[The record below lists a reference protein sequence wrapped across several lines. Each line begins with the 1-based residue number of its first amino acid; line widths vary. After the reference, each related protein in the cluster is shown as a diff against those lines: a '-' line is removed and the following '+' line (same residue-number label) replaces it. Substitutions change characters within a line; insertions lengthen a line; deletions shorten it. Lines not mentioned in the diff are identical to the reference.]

1 MQTPATAHHLLPHSR
16 EPRVV
21 DLGRLL
27 IGLSIVTLGV
37 LFLLDSADVLNAD
50 RAIGHFWPVVLVAA
64 GVFTLAERPPSVVRG
79 TLLTGAGVVLLL
91 FTTDVLEENAWDY
104 VWPALLVLAGLAIAA
119 RWRGHA
125 VLSGA
130 REEDV
135 VRATAVFGGPKLVST
150 AQQLRGAWL
159 TAIFGGIEL
168 DLRGA
173 RPAPDGASINVTT
186 AFGGADIIV
195 PKGWRISVR
204 STPIFGGLEDKT
216 DHSEP
221 PADDAPMLH
230 VDAVTVFGGV
240 EIKHGK

>member
-1 MQTPATAHHLLPHSR
+1 MQNPVTAHRLMPPPG
-16 EPRVV
+16 EPRVL

-27 IGLSIVTLGV
+27 VGASIVTLGV
-37 LFLLDSADVLNAD
+37 LFLLDSADVLDAGA
-50 RAIGHFWPVVLVAA
+50 AIGHWWPVVLIAA
-64 GVFTLAERPPSVVRG
+64 GVFTLAERPPSIVRG

-91 FTTDVLEENAWDY
+91 FTTETLEDSAWDY
-104 VWPALLVLAGLAIAA
+104 VWPALIVVAGLAVAV
-119 RWRGHA
+119 RWRGHV

-135 VRATAVFGGPKLVST
+135 VRATAVFGGPKIVSSS
-150 AQQLRGAWL
+150 QQFRGAWL
-159 TAIFGGIEL
+159 TAVFGGISL

-173 RPAPDGASINVTT
+173 RPAVDGASINVTT
-186 AFGGADIIV
+186 AFGGADILV

-204 STPIFGGLEDKT
+204 SMPIFGGLEDKT

-221 PADDAPMLH
+221 PADDAPALH

-240 EIKHGK
+240 EIKHDK

>member
-1 MQTPATAHHLLPHSR
+1 MDSSAAAHPVG
-16 EPRVV
+16 PPGDTRVL

-27 IGLSIVTLGV
+27 IGLSIVALGV
-37 LFLLDSADVLNAD
+37 LFLLDSADVLSAD
-50 RAIGHFWPVVLVAA
+50 AAIGNWWPMLLVAA
-64 GVFTLAERPPSVVRG
+64 GAFTLAERPPSIIRG
-79 TLLTGAGVVLLL
+79 ALLGGAGLILLL
-91 FTTDVLEENAWDY
+91 FTTDVLEESAWDY
-104 VWPALLVLAGLAIAA
+104 VWPALIVAAGLAIAA

-125 VLSGA
+125 VLSGV
-130 REEDV
+130 REDDV
-135 VRATAVFGGPKLVST
+135 VRVTAVFGGPKVVSSS
-150 AQQLRGAWL
+150 QQFRGAWL
-159 TAIFGGIEL
+159 TAIFGGVKL

-186 AFGGADIIV
+186 AFGGADILV

-230 VDAVTVFGGV
+230 VDAVTIFGGV